1 MFSHRMKG
9 GGGEKKSTAGD
20 PQQKNKLALLCGA
33 VLKIAQGSTTDGA
46 EAERSRAQERQHSAV
61 QLQASSSH
69 PLWKER
75 CERRGSERTGDP
87 PGAQSTDLQNRCCYG
102 TDPTSS
108 FSQHTEAQLRITSQL
123 LLILK
128 LEVLRASLFPW
139 LF

>member
-1 MFSHRMKG
+1 MW
-9 GGGEKKSTAGD
+9 
-20 PQQKNKLALLCGA
+20 
-33 VLKIAQGSTTDGA
+33 GSAENSPGLDDRRG
-46 EAERSRAQERQHSAV
+46 EAERSRAQERQQHSAV

-108 FSQHTEAQLRITSQL
+108 FSQHTEAQLQITSQL